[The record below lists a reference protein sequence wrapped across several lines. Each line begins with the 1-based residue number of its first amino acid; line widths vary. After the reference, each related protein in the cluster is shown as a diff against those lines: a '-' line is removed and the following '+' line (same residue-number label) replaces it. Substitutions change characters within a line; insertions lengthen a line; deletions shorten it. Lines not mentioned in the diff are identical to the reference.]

1 MWNMDTETGRKA
13 EMVSAVAAAFS
24 KSAAT
29 YDDDESKNRVARWTR
44 AENLS
49 YLRAT
54 FRPGEDLLELG
65 CGTGTEALQLARAGS
80 HIVATDAAPSMIRE
94 LHQKLAQGTNQD
106 IADRI
111 MTYVLPAS
119 QVNSLEK
126 EIGIGGFDG
135 AFSSFGP
142 LNCEPDLAPVA
153 SALGRLVRPG
163 GKVVISLL
171 GRFCLWETAWYLA
184 HGKPAKAIR
193 RWGGQAEA
201 TVRGEWQ
208 AERIKVYY
216 WSADHVERT
225 FSDDFKLTDRSALPW
240 ILPPQYL
247 SGIFRRRSRLF
258 RMLAGAEKR
267 TARYWPANVLG
278 DHIRFTFVRK

>member
-1 MWNMDTETGRKA
+1 MWIMYTEAGHLT
-13 EMVSAVAAAFS
+13 EAVRATTAAFS
-24 KSAAT
+24 NSAAT
-29 YDDDESKNRVARWTR
+29 YDYDESKNRVARWTR

-49 YLRAT
+49 YLRAIY
-54 FRPGEDLLELG
+54 RPSENLLELG

-80 HIVATDAAPSMIRE
+80 HIVATDAAPGMISK
-94 LHQKLAQGTNQD
+94 LQQKLAQGTNQD
-106 IADRI
+106 IADHI

-119 QVNSLEK
+119 EVNSLEK

-240 ILPPQYL
+240 MLPPQYL
-247 SGIFRRRSRLF
+247 SGIFRGRSRLF
-258 RMLAGAEKR
+258 RMLAAAEKR